1 MWNNNNASTESREA
15 SSVSIIS
22 IEVYI
27 DDRLA
32 VVKNSRRI
40 TKFKFLFSWYFVPDT
55 PQCLAMFWFLIEVV

>member
-1 MWNNNNASTESREA
+1 MWNNNNASTDSREV

-32 VVKNSRRI
+32 VVKNSRI